1 MNKDKNSTK
10 DRFVHKVRV
19 YDLLIHECI
28 PDSIKLYLQNLSIIF
43 GVKIWKCSWQI
54 GKSFTH

>member
-19 YDLLIHECI
+19 YDLLIQECI